1 MKTNM
6 RLLAVVFG
14 VAAVGLMLST
24 VHAEDSKPIKHK
36 FYAMDE
42 SRSKLHFVD
51 ESDASKNWDA
61 NFPARYRDCQ
71 LIGGGKILVS
81 TNNGYAELDLATHK
95 VLTELKDA
103 NFSGTMSVRRLA
115 NGHTII
121 GCQQKGIA
129 FYEVDA
135 KGMQA
140 GAAKFPTLNTLRLF
154 RLSSRGT
161 LLFGANTN
169 KVIEAD
175 MKGNIIRQITLEGA
189 KHIYQ
194 VLEKPDGNL
203 LVSSGYGMAV
213 MELDKDGKVV
223 KTLGGKT
230 PPPGVSLHFFA
241 GMQVLKNGNIV
252 VCNWAGHGAND
263 NAKTDQLLEFSP
275 DGKLVWKWHDIKI
288 GGSLVGIMVMDD
300 LDPSVLNDDSSS
312 VLGPVK

>member
-1 MKTNM
+1 MKIC
-6 RLLAVVFG
+6 RWILVLVCGLAMAIG
-14 VAAVGLMLST
+14 AL
-24 VHAEDSKPIKHK
+24 HAEDAKPVKHK

-42 SRSKLHFVD
+42 SRSKLHYVD
-51 ESDASKNWDA
+51 EVDASKNWDA

-81 TNNGYAELDLATHK
+81 TNNGYCELDLATHK
-95 VLTELKDA
+95 TTLEVKDA
-103 NFSGTMSVRRLA
+103 NFGGTMSIRRLA
-115 NGHTII
+115 NGHTIV
-121 GCQQKGIA
+121 GCGQKGIS

-135 KGMQA
+135 NGLQVA
-140 GAAKFPTLNTLRLF
+140 SAKFPTLNTLRLF
-154 RLSSRGT
+154 RLTPRGT
-161 LLFGANTN
+161 LVFGANTN
-169 KVIEAD
+169 QVIEAD
-175 MKGNIIRQITLEGA
+175 MKGKIIRQIPLEAA

-194 VLEKPDGNL
+194 VLEKPDGHL

-230 PPPGVSLHFFA
+230 APAGVTYHFFA

-263 NAKTDQLLEFSP
+263 NAKTDQLLEFAP
-275 DGKLVWKWHDIKI
+275 DGSLVWKWHDIKI

-300 LDPSVLNDDSSS
+300 LDPAVLNDDSSS
-312 VLGPVK
+312 ILGPVGK